1 MMDMSKRIVSCI
13 LLVVMLTLGAVA
25 ESIVPYASELIGARY
40 IYAWA
45 YEGGEVKFVAEVVA
59 VDSLEKLGFSS
70 LKLQEKQGSRWVT
83 VKSAYDKYAYDK
95 AQHDYTISYD
105 GASGN
110 EYRLVVVYYAK
121 DGGITDTRTK
131 TSRTVTAK

>member
-1 MMDMSKRIVSCI
+1 MMNMSKRFVSCI
-13 LLVVMLTLGAVA
+13 LLVAFVVLGAGAVA

-70 LKLQEKQGSRWVT
+70 IKLQEKQGSRWVT
-83 VKSAYDKYAYDK
+83 VKSAY
-95 AQHDYTISYD
+95 
-105 GASGN
+105 
-110 EYRLVVVYYAK
+110 L
-121 DGGITDTRTK
+121 
-131 TSRTVTAK
+131 